1 MAQAQKRY
9 GAAATAGT
17 RKLILMIT
25 LIIPIFPWAPG
36 HTLDGVP
43 DNDYGEYSNAKEL
56 ENWVL
61 HRPNL
66 AWADSTGAPTSTYY

>member
-1 MAQAQKRY
+1 VQLQRRYAQADPNDNPDNPY
-9 GAAATAGT
+9 LPMG
-17 RKLILMIT
+17 
-25 LIIPIFPWAPG
+25 PG

-66 AWADSTGAPTSTYY
+66 AWADSTGAPTSTVLLS